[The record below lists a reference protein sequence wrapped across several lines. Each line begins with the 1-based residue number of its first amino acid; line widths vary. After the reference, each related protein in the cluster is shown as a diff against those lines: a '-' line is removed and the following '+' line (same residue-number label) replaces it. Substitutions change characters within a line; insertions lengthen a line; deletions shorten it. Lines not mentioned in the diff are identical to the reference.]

1 MAGIS
6 RSDDHLDDPVPDRE
20 RLGWAEQTTA
30 ALVSLTVLQREVV
43 LLTYCDGLSQL
54 DISRRL
60 GVSLA
65 AVRSTAAT
73 ALQHLADAELDRSM
87 PRPGL

>member
-1 MAGIS
+1 MGDLS
-6 RSDDHLDDPVPDRE
+6 RSDDQLDAPVPDPE
-20 RLGWAEQTTA
+20 RVGWAEQATS
-30 ALVSLTVLQREVV
+30 ALASLTALQREVV

-60 GVSLA
+60 GVSLV

-73 ALQHLADAELDRSM
+73 ALQRVANAIEGGGGFLR
-87 PRPGL
+87 